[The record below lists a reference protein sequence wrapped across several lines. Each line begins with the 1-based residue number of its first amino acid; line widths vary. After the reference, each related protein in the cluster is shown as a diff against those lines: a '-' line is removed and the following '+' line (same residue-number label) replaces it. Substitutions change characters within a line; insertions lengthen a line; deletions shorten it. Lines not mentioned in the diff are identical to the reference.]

1 MGNERIRRQ
10 HKNYVEPSCIGD
22 LKLFMNICSARSEV
36 VLFPDLI
43 SLFMIRSTFSPL
55 P

>member
-22 LKLFMNICSARSEV
+22 LKLFMNIHSAKSEV
-36 VLFPDLI
+36 VLFLDFI
-43 SLFMIRSTFSPL
+43 SLFMIRSAFSPL
-55 P
+55 S